1 MSHNG
6 KKGLAVLLL
15 VSLLAGCGKSDLTP
29 SSEEMAQD
37 PEIVTWFTGDT
48 VPIQYKIPKTRPYI
62 VVDQIG
68 YLPSSIK
75 KCFCQDIVEETVFEV
90 IDQKTGKSVYQGVL
104 KATEDELT
112 YLGDFS
118 QVNKPGT
125 YYIKTD
131 YLGESYPFEISDQ
144 AYNNQIDG
152 LLESIGEMDWTKD
165 IRESCMVID
174 TLMLAFEL
182 YPEVFVSEKAKEL
195 PKVLLLCQDGIQQI
209 LTFQNHKN
217 GAVFEKVVE
226 DKGDYKDGDRN
237 LTAFFVGT
245 VAKYC
250 YSLKEYDARKAT
262 ELLQYASLGWQYMNK
277 DIDSIDLDHFF
288 FACSEMY
295 RVTGQSKYRY
305 ALQDK
310 LPTKERITSGGEY
323 DLAYFGNITY
333 LCTSYKVELDYCN
346 LAIDSM
352 IREATEI
359 TEESKEETY
368 FVRDDTTEYAILK
381 DASTIVFA
389 SRVNYNQEY
398 MTVLENHVHF
408 LTGMNLE
415 NFNYFEQLNSWINTS
430 DYGKSMAILAYS
442 LLIERI

>member
-1 MSHNG
+1 MSHNR
-6 KKGLAVLLL
+6 KKGLVVFLLI
-15 VSLLAGCGKSDLTP
+15 SLFTGCGKSDLKPAT
-29 SSEEMAQD
+29 EEKLQD
-37 PEIVTWFTGDT
+37 PEIVTWFTGET
-48 VPIQYKIPKTRPYI
+48 VPIQYEIPKTRPYI
-62 VVDQIG
+62 VVDQLG
-68 YLPSSIK
+68 YLPSSMK
-75 KCFCQDIVEETVFEV
+75 KCLCQDIVEETAFEV
-90 IDQKTGKSVYQGVL
+90 IDQETGNSVYQGVL
-104 KATEDELT
+104 KKTEDELT
-112 YLGDFS
+112 YSGDFS
-118 QVNKPGT
+118 EVTTPGT
-125 YYIKTD
+125 YYIKTE

-144 AYNNQIDG
+144 AYNCQISE
-152 LLESIGEMDWTKD
+152 LLQAIEKMDWTKD
-165 IRESCMVID
+165 IKESCMVID

-182 YPEVFVSEKAKEL
+182 YPEVFVSEDSTEL
-195 PKVLLLCQDGIQQI
+195 PEVLQICQDGIQQI

-226 DKGDYKDGDRN
+226 DKGDFKDGDRN
-237 LTAFFVGT
+237 LTALFVGT
-245 VAKYC
+245 VAKHC

-277 DIDSIDLDHFF
+277 DMDSIGEDHFF
-288 FACSEMY
+288 FACAEMY

-305 ALQDK
+305 VMQDK
-310 LPTKERITSGGEY
+310 LPTTERITSDGEY

-359 TEESKEETY
+359 TEESKAETY
-368 FVRDDTTEYAILK
+368 LVRDDTTEYAILK
-381 DASTIVFA
+381 DAATIVFA

-398 MTVLENHVHF
+398 MTVLENHIHF

-415 NFNYFEQLNSWINTS
+415 NYNYFIQTDSWVNTS